1 MAKTEP
7 TREELKSLLKPLIKK
22 AAKMTLKRYIPHSS
36 FPIPQIPEGTELQS
50 HFGGQPYFE
59 KGEQWPKAKNGNN
72 LVFVFQVFND
82 GNMGLPENI
91 KLIQFYYDFDD
102 LTPWFTEDDGWLV
115 KVYETLH
122 KENYTFIKK
131 PPEYFTRYF
140 NKPDEKEDNIW
151 IPYCEIEFKPIL
163 SLPTDE
169 FVDEYGGKEISTLK
183 DYNEIAQELIGY
195 DFYEYFS
202 QIGGYPQWIQ
212 SGIELKKNFDFLFQI
227 DSEDEAGIMWSD
239 CGMVH
244 VFYNSKTKKFIF
256 ELECY

>member
-1 MAKTEP
+1 MSNDP
-7 TREELKSLLKPLIKK
+7 IEEIKNMMKPLIKK
-22 AAKMTLKRYIPHSS
+22 AAKMNLKRKEK
-36 FPIPQIPEGTELQS
+36 IPEGTELQS

-59 KGEQWPKAKNGNN
+59 KGENWPKAKNGNN
-72 LVFVFQVFND
+72 LVFVFQAFND

-91 KLIQFYYDFDD
+91 KLIQFYYDFDAWEHA
-102 LTPWFTEDDGWLV
+102 WFTKDDGWLV
-115 KVYETLH
+115 KVYETLNR
-122 KENYTFIKK
+122 ENIIFIKK
-131 PPEYFTRYF
+131 PPEYFHRWKIH
-140 NKPDEKEDNIW
+140 KPDEKEDWNW

-163 SLPTDE
+163 SLPNED
-169 FVDEYGGKEISTLK
+169 FIDEYDEKKALTLETPYN
-183 DYNEIAQELIGY
+183 YNEIAQELIGY